1 MDRLRNACEQR
12 VSALSTDDYVAVS
25 PYTPL
30 SQAIEAMK
38 DDEGGC
44 VIISDDGRVVG
55 IFTER
60 DLLNKV
66 LGEDVDLE
74 SPISAWMQPA
84 VETLSSEATI
94 GDAVRLM
101 NEKSFRNI
109 PLVKN
114 GELMG
119 SISVFDIIT
128 YLAECYP
135 KETMNLPPLPAG
147 RTYQVWIVTPDAPV
161 SAGLLRPGDRGDVH
175 AVFTAP
181 RDVGRV
187 AAVAVTIEPDGG
199 VPAPTG
205 EKYLVGL
212 AN

>member
-1 MDRLRNACEQR
+1 MDRLPNACDQR
-12 VSALSTDDYVAVS
+12 VSVLPTDDYVAVS

-44 VIISDDGRVVG
+44 VIISDDGRVAG

-60 DLLNKV
+60 DLLMKV
-66 LGEDVDLE
+66 MGEQVDLE
-74 SPISAWMQPA
+74 SPISQWMQPV

-101 NEKSFRNI
+101 NEKGFRNV
-109 PLVKN
+109 PLVKQ
-114 GELMG
+114 GELVG

-135 KETMNLPPLPAG
+135 KETMNLPPLPA
-147 RTYQVWIVTPDAPV
+147 QVMDTV
-161 SAGLLRPGDRGDVH
+161 
-175 AVFTAP
+175 
-181 RDVGRV
+181 
-187 AAVAVTIEPDGG
+187 DGG
-199 VPAPTG
+199 
-205 EKYLVGL
+205 
-212 AN
+212 

>member
-1 MDRLRNACEQR
+1 MDRLPNACDQR
-12 VSALSTDDYVAVS
+12 VSVLPTDDYVAVS

-44 VIISDDGRVVG
+44 VIISNDGRVAG

-60 DLLNKV
+60 DLLMKI
-66 LGEDVDLE
+66 LGEQVDLE
-74 SPISAWMQPA
+74 SPISQWMQPV

-101 NEKSFRNI
+101 NEKGFRNV
-109 PLVKN
+109 PLVKK
-114 GELMG
+114 GELVG

-135 KETMNLPPLPAG
+135 KETMNLPPLPA
-147 RTYQVWIVTPDAPV
+147 QVMDTV
-161 SAGLLRPGDRGDVH
+161 
-175 AVFTAP
+175 
-181 RDVGRV
+181 
-187 AAVAVTIEPDGG
+187 DGG
-199 VPAPTG
+199 
-205 EKYLVGL
+205 
-212 AN
+212 

>member
-1 MDRLRNACEQR
+1 MNRLPNACDQR
-12 VSALSTDDYVAVS
+12 VSVLPTDDYVAVS

-44 VIISDDGRVVG
+44 VIISDDGRVAG

-60 DLLNKV
+60 DLLMRI
-66 LGEDVDLE
+66 LGEQVDLE
-74 SPISAWMQPA
+74 SPISQWMQPV

-101 NEKSFRNI
+101 NEKGFRNV
-109 PLVKN
+109 PLVKK
-114 GELMG
+114 GELVG

-135 KETMNLPPLPAG
+135 KETMNLPPLPA
-147 RTYQVWIVTPDAPV
+147 QVMDTV
-161 SAGLLRPGDRGDVH
+161 
-175 AVFTAP
+175 
-181 RDVGRV
+181 
-187 AAVAVTIEPDGG
+187 DGG
-199 VPAPTG
+199 
-205 EKYLVGL
+205 
-212 AN
+212 

>member
-1 MDRLRNACEQR
+1 MTRLPNACDQK
-12 VSALSTDDYVAVS
+12 VSVLPTDDFVVVS
-25 PYTPL
+25 PFTPL

-38 DDEGGC
+38 NDEGGC

-66 LGEDVDLE
+66 LGEEVDLE
-74 SPISAWMQPA
+74 SPIKLWMQPA
-84 VETLSSEATI
+84 VETLSPEATI

-109 PLVKN
+109 PLVQH
-114 GELMG
+114 GDLRG

-135 KETMNLPPLPAG
+135 KTTMNLPPLPQ
-147 RTYQVWIVTPDAPV
+147 QVMDTV
-161 SAGLLRPGDRGDVH
+161 
-175 AVFTAP
+175 
-181 RDVGRV
+181 
-187 AAVAVTIEPDGG
+187 DGG
-199 VPAPTG
+199 
-205 EKYLVGL
+205 
-212 AN
+212 